1 MQAGKEFHHQLK
13 QVRSF
18 IISFPLFL
26 LSLMGEVALLVRI
39 WLGSCALE
47 EVVSRKAWLEDNPL
61 ELFSLRV
68 HRQQRVSMMT
78 EHPPAPNCDCV
89 VCVNYYNT
97 KDLE

>member
-1 MQAGKEFHHQLK
+1 MLASFLHRPKSLCK

-18 IISFPLFL
+18 IISFPLL
-26 LSLMGEVALLVRI
+26 LLLGLMGEVALLVRI

-47 EVVSRKAWLEDNPL
+47 RVVSRKAWLEDNPL

-78 EHPPAPNCDCV
+78 QPPPPPPTATV
-89 VCVNYYNT
+89 LFV
-97 KDLE
+97 